1 MNRNHNKKNKVLV
14 IGGGVVGLTT
24 ALILQNEGYQ
34 VKVVTEKLA
43 PEVTSVVAGA
53 LWEWPPAVCGNHQDE
68 TSIKISKE
76 WSLLSYNI
84 FSELS
89 KYKESGVYMRDVT
102 FFFKNLIENNSK
114 DFEKMNEL
122 KQNVRNFRHSV
133 SLIQEKG
140 VNPEIGIKD
149 AYTLLAPM
157 IDTDTYMKWIQEKVV
172 KSNCEII
179 MKKIVGNLEQQ
190 EEKLKTE
197 YEVDIIV
204 NCTGLGAIE
213 LTDDEMTPL
222 RGALVRVI
230 NDGQQFPKLEEAYC
244 ISHDGISED
253 PGFIF
258 ILPRGENTLLL
269 GGLAELNKWD
279 LEVGLENYLPI
290 EEMYNRCKSFFP
302 PLEKAVIDSYEP
314 VRAGLRPFRKQSV
327 RLERVPN
334 SSIIHNYGHGG
345 SGVTFS
351 WGCALQVL
359 EIING
364 LNAKEKLQNDLVNI
378 I

>member
-1 MNRNHNKKNKVLV
+1 MNVNHIEKSKVLV

-24 ALILQNEGYQ
+24 ALILQNEGHQ
-34 VKVVTEKLA
+34 VKIVTEKLA

-76 WSLLSYNI
+76 WSLLSYKI

-89 KYKESGVYMRDVT
+89 RCKESGVYMRDVT
-102 FFFKNLIENNSK
+102 FFFKNLIESNPK

-122 KQNVRNFRHSV
+122 KQHVQNFRHDV

-140 VNPEIGIKD
+140 VNQTMGIKD

-157 IDTDTYMKWIQEKVV
+157 IDTDTYMKWLHEKVV
-172 KSNCEII
+172 KLNCEII
-179 MKKIVGNLEQQ
+179 LKKIVGNLEQQ
-190 EEKLKTE
+190 EEKLKAE
-197 YEVDIIV
+197 YQVDVIV

-222 RGALVRVI
+222 RGALVRIV
-230 NDGQQFPKLEEAYC
+230 NDGNHFPKLDEAYC
-244 ISHDGISED
+244 ISHDGISKD

-279 LEVGLENYLPI
+279 LEVNLVNYQPI
-290 EEMYNRCKSFFP
+290 EEMYNRCKEFFP
-302 PLEKAVIDSYEP
+302 PLEKAVINSYEP
-314 VRAGLRPFRKQSV
+314 VRTGLRPFRKQSV
-327 RLERVPN
+327 CLERVPN

-364 LNAKEKLQNDLVNI
+364 LNIKEKVKNDLVNI

>member
-1 MNRNHNKKNKVLV
+1 MSVRNDKKSKVLV
-14 IGGGVVGLTT
+14 IGGGVIGLTT
-24 ALILQNEGYQ
+24 ALILQNEGHQ
-34 VKVVTEKLA
+34 VKIVTEKLA

-68 TSIKISKE
+68 ASIKVSKE
-76 WSLLSYNI
+76 WSLLSYKI

-89 KYKESGVYMRDVT
+89 RDKESGVYMRNVT
-102 FFFKNLIENNSK
+102 FFFKHLVESNPK

-122 KQNVRNFRHSV
+122 KQHVQNFRHDAL
-133 SLIQEKG
+133 LIQEKEI
-140 VNPEIGIKD
+140 NQTIGIKD
-149 AYTLLAPM
+149 AYSLLAPM
-157 IDTDTYMKWIQEKVV
+157 IDTDMYMKWLQEKVM
-172 KSNCEII
+172 KANCEII
-179 MKKIVGNLEQQ
+179 RKKIVGNLEEQ
-190 EEKLKTE
+190 EEKLKAE
-197 YEVDIIV
+197 YQVDMIV
-204 NCTGLGAIE
+204 NCTGLGSIE
-213 LTDDEMTPL
+213 LTDDEMYPL

-230 NDGQQFPKLEEAYC
+230 NDGKKFRKLDEAYC

-258 ILPRGENTLLL
+258 ILPRGENMLLL

-279 LEVGLENYLPI
+279 LEVNLENYEPI
-290 EEMYNRCKSFFP
+290 KEMYSRCKEFFP
-302 PLEKAVIDSYEP
+302 SLEEAVIDASEP
-314 VRAGLRPFRKQSV
+314 VRTGLRPFRKRSV

-359 EIING
+359 EMVNG
-364 LNAKEKLQNDLVNI
+364 
-378 I
+378 

>member
-1 MNRNHNKKNKVLV
+1 MNINHSEKSKVLV

-24 ALILQNEGYQ
+24 ALILQNEGHQ
-34 VKVVTEKLA
+34 VKIVTEKLA

-68 TSIKISKE
+68 VSIKISKE

-84 FSELS
+84 FTELS

-102 FFFKNLIENNSK
+102 FFFKNLIKDNPK
-114 DFEKMNEL
+114 DFKKMNEL
-122 KQNVRNFRHSV
+122 KRHVRNFRHSV
-133 SLIQEKG
+133 SLIEEKG
-140 VNPEIGIKD
+140 VNPEMGIKD

-157 IDTDTYMKWIQEKVV
+157 IDTDIYMQWLQEKVE
-172 KSNCEII
+172 KLDCNII
-179 MKKIVGNLEQQ
+179 MKKIVGNVEQQ
-190 EEKLKTE
+190 EEKLKAE
-197 YEVDIIV
+197 YQVDVIV

-213 LTDDEMTPL
+213 LTDDDMTPL
-222 RGALVRVI
+222 RGALVRVV
-230 NDGQQFPKLEEAYC
+230 NDGKHFSKLNEAYC
-244 ISHDGISED
+244 ISHDGNSED

-258 ILPRGENTLLL
+258 ILPRGENMLLL

-279 LEVGLENYLPI
+279 LEVNLENYQPI

-314 VRAGLRPFRKQSV
+314 VRTGLRPFREKSV

-345 SGVTFS
+345 SGITFS

-359 EIING
+359 EMING
-364 LNAKEKLQNDLVNI
+364 LHVKEKVKKDLVNI